1 MATTSNA
8 LPGAAV
14 ERAPSGERRQQA
26 RVQYRR
32 QLRSRIIISFALF
45 GFALT
50 ALFAVATIYMRAKLE
65 DQLINNS
72 LEREVKNFVDFKREH
87 PQPDAR
93 WGMTVYFADI
103 YGTSKFA
110 NVPFAWQK
118 YGTGVYDIEQV
129 GDEGKIRPY
138 KLAVYKDADFWAFL
152 RYDQSTQKLSER
164 QMLTLLIVV
173 LLAFAIL
180 SLLIGRWL
188 SMRVMSPVTD
198 LARRVQAMGRTGR
211 PEPLAPH
218 FADDEVGQVAV
229 ALDNYS
235 NKLTALVERDREFNA
250 DVSHELRTPLAVISS
265 TTELLLGSDG
275 VSDKTRERLKRIE
288 RAAKQSTELTN
299 ALLLLSRSERSA
311 PVDGETT
318 NVAKVVE
325 QVIEVYRS
333 HLGRK
338 PVDVKCVVD
347 QAVEV
352 VAPSSVVAV
361 ALGNLIGNAFK
372 YTQQGEVIITVG
384 AGRGKV
390 TVEDSGPGI
399 KAEEAEKLFERGVRG
414 DSSSGSKG
422 AGLGLAIVRRLCEL
436 YDWRVSLGPR
446 PQGGAVATLDFRLR
460 A

>member
-1 MATTSNA
+1 M
-8 LPGAAV
+8 PG
-14 ERAPSGERRQQA
+14 E
-26 RVQYRR
+26 QYRR
-32 QLRSRIIISFALF
+32 RLRSRIIISFALF
-45 GFALT
+45 GFVLT
-50 ALFAVATIYMRAKLE
+50 VLFAVSAVYLRGYLE
-65 DQLINNS
+65 DKLIGEALLQNLRGYADAFYKDPNTPGVPFDKIVGYS
-72 LEREVKNFVDFKREH
+72 IARE
-87 PQPDAR
+87 
-93 WGMTVYFADI
+93 
-103 YGTSKFA
+103 KFS
-110 NVPFAWQK
+110 NVPFKWSELK
-118 YGTGVYDIEQV
+118 DGVYDLSEP
-129 GDEGKIRPY
+129 DEHGGQIIY
-138 KLAVYKDADFWAFL
+138 KLAVRKDENEWFFL
-152 RYDQSTQKLSER
+152 KYDTTQER
-164 QMLTLLIVV
+164 HSQRMLLIALV
-173 LLAFAIL
+173 LALLVFALL
-180 SLLIGRWL
+180 SLLIGHWL
-188 SMRVMSPVTD
+188 SSRVMSPVTD
-198 LARRVQAMGRTGR
+198 LAQRVRDMGRTGK
-211 PEPLAPH
+211 PERLAQY
-218 FADDEVGQVAV
+218 FANDEVGQLAV
-229 ALDNYS
+229 ALDSYS
-235 NKLTALVERDREFNA
+235 DKLTALVQRDREFNA

-265 TTELLLGSDG
+265 TTELLLGGES
-275 VSDKTRERLKRIE
+275 VSDKLRERLKRIE

-318 NVAKVVE
+318 DVARIVE

-338 PVDVKCVVD
+338 PVEVRCVVD

-372 YTQQGEVIITVG
+372 YTQKGEVIITVG

-414 DSSSGSKG
+414 DSAAGSKG

-446 PQGGAVATLDFRLR
+446 PQGGAVATLDFRTR